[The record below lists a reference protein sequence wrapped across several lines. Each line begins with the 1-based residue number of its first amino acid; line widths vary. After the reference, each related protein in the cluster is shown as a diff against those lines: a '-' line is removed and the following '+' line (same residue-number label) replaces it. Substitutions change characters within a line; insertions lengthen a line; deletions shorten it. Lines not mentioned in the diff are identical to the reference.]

1 LLRKHVLSF
10 GFDGRLG
17 QLHTN
22 ARVCTKEGTDP
33 IAVPMHGASPEKR
46 QVIKEQLRKW
56 IELGVI
62 EDSVSPWAA
71 PVVIVYRNG
80 KPRF

>member
-1 LLRKHVLSF
+1 KHVLVF

-17 QLHTN
+17 QLQTN
-22 ARVCTKEGTDP
+22 AKVRTKEGTEP

-46 QVIKEQLRKW
+46 QVIEEQLQKW
-56 IELGVI
+56 IQLGI
-62 EDSVSPWAA
+62 TKESISPWAA
-71 PVVIVYRNG
+71 PVMIVYRNS